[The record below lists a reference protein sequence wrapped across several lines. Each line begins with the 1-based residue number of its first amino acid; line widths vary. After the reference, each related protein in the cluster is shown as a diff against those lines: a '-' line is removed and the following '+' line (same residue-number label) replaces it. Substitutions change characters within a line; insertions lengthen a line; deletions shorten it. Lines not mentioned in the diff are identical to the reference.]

1 MEKTSTV
8 AMVTATN
15 IPIVFLLQT
24 IFVTRPEPLQWV
36 GACLVF
42 GAIIATNLDLARI
55 MKKLHQ
61 KKREPEEVLKN
72 QQNIDVESVEISEHS
87 SQN

>member
-1 MEKTSTV
+1 M
-8 AMVTATN
+8 
-15 IPIVFLLQT
+15 
-24 IFVTRPEPLQWV
+24 
-36 GACLVF
+36 F

-61 KKREPEEVLKN
+61 KKSEPEEVLKN
-72 QQNIDVESVEISEHS
+72 QQNIDVESIEISEHS